1 MKNKNL
7 RIIVLLLIIASFFN
21 ISFNKSETKNSTIFL
36 VDRSLSVNN
45 SKVEIEDF
53 INEKIKTKT
62 KNDFYSVISFGENIN
77 TDISFTNIE
86 KELIFYDNI
95 DNTQTDIVNA
105 INIAIAKFPQDS
117 NKQIVLITDG
127 NNNSGNSINEIELD
141 DIEIKILKLDKDM
154 VKEVMVS
161 DVLLPDNLSVNE
173 QFNLEI
179 KIESNIK
186 TKGKLKVYNNRNLIS
201 EKIILIENGIN
212 NYVMKD
218 KISKSGFVNY
228 KIEVVPEIDTYISN
242 NVFTINTEIFGNK
255 NILIVNG
262 ESNESINME
271 MITSQME
278 VNSIMINAS
287 EVPITLSELNKYST
301 IILNDVSLENL
312 NSLFINNLSIYVEK
326 MGGGLLVTGGKN
338 SFALGGYYKSKLE
351 KILPVDMEMKID
363 GEVPDLSL
371 LIIIDKSGSM
381 SGIKLS
387 SAKEAARLAL
397 DSLKI
402 DDKIAIVSFDS
413 VPTVELELVNHNEKD
428 KVINSINGIA
438 MGGGTS
444 IIPALE
450 KGYEIIKDS
459 DTKLKHVILIT
470 DGMAEQRGY
479 DSVLNEYS
487 NENIT
492 ITTIGIGRE
501 SDQRTLGMIA
511 EDTDGRFYLV
521 EDYHLITKIFSKET
535 FLASKSYLNNEIFFP
550 IATSNSEILRNIT
563 KLPSLNGY
571 ISSTIK
577 PTATMILASE
587 NLEPILST
595 MRVGNGKTIAWCSD
609 ISGFWTSDF
618 INTVEGQQ
626 VIKNA
631 LKYIFKDLNDNF
643 LISEETNGNSIK
655 FIVKSNSEGLNNY
668 LVIEDFVSN
677 EIKEFELIKPS
688 IFQIELNDLEV
699 GTKGFRII
707 EYGENNNIINEKII
721 FKSINYS
728 KEYNIFDNESIIED
742 LLLLG
747 NVSIIEKK
755 AEIFN
760 LKNDNNSSKTSI
772 SKYFIIFAI
781 IIFVIEIANRKLL
794 IFKSFSKDK
803 FKSGTK
809 VKLKQKKLEKIV
821 EKDNELEI
829 DSGRLLKNKKN
840 IKR

>member
-643 LISEETNGNSIK
+643 LISEETNGNS
-655 FIVKSNSEGLNNY
+655 
-668 LVIEDFVSN
+668 
-677 EIKEFELIKPS
+677 
-688 IFQIELNDLEV
+688 
-699 GTKGFRII
+699 
-707 EYGENNNIINEKII
+707 
-721 FKSINYS
+721 
-728 KEYNIFDNESIIED
+728 
-742 LLLLG
+742 
-747 NVSIIEKK
+747 
-755 AEIFN
+755 
-760 LKNDNNSSKTSI
+760 
-772 SKYFIIFAI
+772 
-781 IIFVIEIANRKLL
+781 
-794 IFKSFSKDK
+794 
-803 FKSGTK
+803 
-809 VKLKQKKLEKIV
+809 
-821 EKDNELEI
+821 
-829 DSGRLLKNKKN
+829 
-840 IKR
+840 

>member
-127 NNNSGNSINEIELD
+127 NNNSENSINEIELD

-755 AEIFN
+755 
-760 LKNDNNSSKTSI
+760 LK
-772 SKYFIIFAI
+772 F
-781 IIFVIEIANRKLL
+781 L
-794 IFKSFSKDK
+794 I
-803 FKSGTK
+803 
-809 VKLKQKKLEKIV
+809 
-821 EKDNELEI
+821 
-829 DSGRLLKNKKN
+829 
-840 IKR
+840 